1 MQHTTR
7 EILEQE
13 FAKHNDNPENQ
24 IIEQNETVAVTAP
37 DDVFAEAP
45 MAYVGEI
52 RNAFHGLPLEVRKYI
67 CEREGEIERTISQLK
82 EEVNAR
88 RFVDDAFDSK
98 GSKRGFK
105 TAKDWIEHLI
115 LAEDLIEQ
123 KPAEVLQF
131 LGKVYGINIGNSQDD
146 NRILQICATN
156 AAKTDV
162 LMNDLNRVL
171 AEVVSLRLGFET
183 KMKHDAEIL
192 AKAEEAKAAQDA
204 AFSVSGYRKSDD
216 MNSGLTTR
224 EMLER
229 QFANLNDD

>member
-1 MQHTTR
+1 MQKTTR

-13 FAKHNDNPENQ
+13 FAKHNDNPKSE
-24 IIEQNETVAVTAP
+24 IVEQNEVVAAIMP
-37 DDVFAEAP
+37 DDSFAEAP
-45 MAYVGEI
+45 TTYVGEI
-52 RNAFHGLPLEVRKYI
+52 RNTFHGLPLEMRKYI
-67 CEREGEIERTISQLK
+67 CEREGEIEKTISQLK

-88 RFVDDAFDSK
+88 RFIDDAFNTK

-105 TAKDWIEHLI
+105 TARDWIEHLI

-146 NRILQICATN
+146 SRVLQMCA
-156 AAKTDV
+156 ALGAKTNV

-171 AEVVSLRLGFET
+171 AEVASLRLNFEA
-183 KMKHDAEIL
+183 KMKRDAEIL

-204 AFSVSGYRKSDD
+204 AFNVSGHRKSDE

-229 QFANLNDD
+229 QFANLNND

>member
-1 MQHTTR
+1 MQQTTR

-13 FAKHNDNPENQ
+13 FAKHSDDPKSEV
-24 IIEQNETVAVTAP
+24 IEQNEAVAVAIP
-37 DDVFAEAP
+37 DDSFHEAP

-52 RNAFHGLPLEVRKYI
+52 RNTFHGLPLEMRKYI

-88 RFVDDAFDSK
+88 RFVDDAFNSK
-98 GSKRGFK
+98 GSKRVFK
-105 TAKDWIEHLI
+105 TARDWIEHLI

-131 LGKVYGINIGNSQDD
+131 LGRVYGINIGNSHDD
-146 NRILQICATN
+146 NKILQICATIG
-156 AAKTDV
+156 AKTDV

-171 AEVVSLRLGFET
+171 AEVASLRLGFEA
-183 KMKHDAEIL
+183 KMRHDAEIL

-204 AFSVSGYRKSDD
+204 AFNVSGHRKSDE

-229 QFANLNDD
+229 QFANLNND